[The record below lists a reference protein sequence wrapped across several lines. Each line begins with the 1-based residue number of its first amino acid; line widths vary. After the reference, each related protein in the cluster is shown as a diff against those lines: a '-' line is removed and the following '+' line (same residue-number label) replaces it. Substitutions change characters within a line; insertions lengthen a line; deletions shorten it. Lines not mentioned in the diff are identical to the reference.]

1 MSCDTLV
8 CFNLHFVYQARIGF
22 RTMQSLLRAFY
33 WMLIVV
39 QCITGIGLIYI
50 ITIQES
56 KNDGLSGQIGS
67 TTATSSFKGKAG
79 KEDQLNLI
87 TKIMSI
93 AFFIVSAVVAY
104 GTGRWDLH

>member
-1 MSCDTLV
+1 MHS
-8 CFNLHFVYQARIGF
+8 AF
-22 RTMQSLLRAFY
+22 RALY
-33 WMLIVV
+33 WFLIVV
-39 QCITGIGLIYI
+39 QCIIGLSLIYI

-79 KEDQLNLI
+79 RDDQLNLL
-87 TKIMSI
+87 TKNISI

>member
-1 MSCDTLV
+1 
-8 CFNLHFVYQARIGF
+8 
-22 RTMQSLLRAFY
+22 MQSLLRAFY

-39 QCITGIGLIYI
+39 QCIAGIALIYI

-67 TTATSSFKGKAG
+67 TTSTSSFKGKAG

-87 TKIMSI
+87 TKNISI
-93 AFFIVSAVVAY
+93 FFFVVSAVVAF
-104 GTGRWDLH
+104 GTGRWDQH